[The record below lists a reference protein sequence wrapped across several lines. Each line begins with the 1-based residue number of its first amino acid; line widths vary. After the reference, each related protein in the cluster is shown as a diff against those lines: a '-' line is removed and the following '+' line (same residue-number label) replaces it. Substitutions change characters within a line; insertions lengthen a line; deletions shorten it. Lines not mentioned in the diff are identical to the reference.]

1 MHLVIVSGRSGAG
14 KSSLLGALE
23 DLSFYCIDNLPVAL
37 LEEAVKT
44 LSILSPE
51 RNLAVSIDIRTLGQ
65 PAEVPELVAALKRQV
80 SRLDVVFIDSTDE
93 SLGRRFS

>member
-44 LSILSPE
+44 LSILSLLNEIWRYQSIFAPSVNQQKF
-51 RNLAVSIDIRTLGQ
+51 RNL
-65 PAEVPELVAALKRQV
+65 
-80 SRLDVVFIDSTDE
+80 
-93 SLGRRFS
+93 